1 MRTPPLLKSGLI
13 ACALTISGC
22 ATVPRLSAPIL
33 TLPPVARQPCLLP
46 LLPDSPTQADLDATY
61 AARASALA
69 VCDGRRDLAVQSFD
83 AQTRALTPPSRP
95 FWARIFG
102 D

>member
-1 MRTPPLLKSGLI
+1 MRRPLYLWSGLI

-22 ATVPRLSAPIL
+22 ATTPPPSAPIL

-46 LLPDSPTQADLDATY
+46 VLPDSPTLADLDATY

-83 AQTRALTPPSRP
+83 AQTRALTPPPRP
-95 FWARIFG
+95 FWARLFG
-102 D
+102 G

>member
-1 MRTPPLLKSGLI
+1 MRRPLYLWSGLI

-22 ATVPRLSAPIL
+22 ASVPPPSAPIL

-83 AQTRALTPPSRP
+83 AQTRALTPPPRP
-95 FWARIFG
+95 FWARLFG
-102 D
+102 G

>member
-1 MRTPPLLKSGLI
+1 
-13 ACALTISGC
+13 
-22 ATVPRLSAPIL
+22 
-33 TLPPVARQPCLLP
+33 
-46 LLPDSPTQADLDATY
+46 LPDDPTYADLDATY

-95 FWARIFG
+95 FWRFW

>member
-1 MRTPPLLKSGLI
+1 MPRRLFLTSGLI
-13 ACALTISGC
+13 ACALMTSAC
-22 ATVPRLSAPIL
+22 VTSSPVSAPIL
-33 TLPPVARQPCLLP
+33 TLPPVVRETCRLP
-46 LLPDSPTQADLDATY
+46 VLPDSPTQADLDATY

-69 VCDGRRDLAVQSFD
+69 VCNGWRDLAVQAFD
-83 AQTRALTPPSRP
+83 AQQRALTPPSRP

>member
-1 MRTPPLLKSGLI
+1 M
-13 ACALTISGC
+13 
-22 ATVPRLSAPIL
+22 L

-46 LLPDSPTQADLDATY
+46 LLPDSPTQSDLDATY

-83 AQTRALTPPSRP
+83 AQTRALTPPPRP
-95 FWARIFG
+95 FWARLFG
-102 D
+102 G

>member
-1 MRTPPLLKSGLI
+1 MRRHLYLKSGLI

-22 ATVPRLSAPIL
+22 ATAPRPSAPVL
-33 TLPPVARQPCLLP
+33 TLPPVARQPCRLP
-46 LLPDSPTQADLDATY
+46 LLPDSPTQSDLDATY

-95 FWARIFG
+95 WWRRLMG
-102 D
+102 G